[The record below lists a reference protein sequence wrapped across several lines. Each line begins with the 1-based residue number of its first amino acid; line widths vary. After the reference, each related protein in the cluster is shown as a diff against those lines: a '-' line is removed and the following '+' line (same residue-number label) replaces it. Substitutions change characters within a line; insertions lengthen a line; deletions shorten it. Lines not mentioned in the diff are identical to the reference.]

1 MSRPSYALATR
12 TKDKLGVVGQLVDG
26 ATSIV
31 VTATCRPQDWFIF
44 IDGTQFDVRSSA
56 QSGHYST
63 LARNASV
70 ANDPKRKS
78 RPQANRFS
86 LLNTPMMI
94 AFVSD
99 VALPSTSIIEEA
111 PEHP

>member
-31 VTATCRPQDWFIF
+31 VTATCRPRDWFIF

-56 QSGHYST
+56 QSGPT